1 MAEKKY
7 KVEIPDLE
15 YYQKIINCQYA
26 CPVRTAAGSYVTA
39 ISDKEYEK
47 AYDFTRM
54 PNPLVY
60 VCGRICDHPCE
71 TACRRGAID
80 EPIAICALKRTATD
94 HHNLSLGHGPKL
106 PQEKKRE
113 EKVAVI
119 GAGPAGLSAAH
130 DLARF
135 GYKVTVFEASP
146 VAGGMLYLGLPGYRL
161 PRDIIKLEVDSILNL
176 GVELKTNTPLGEE
189 FGLED
194 LKRQGYKTVF
204 IATGCTK
211 SRELNIEGA
220 DLDGVLKGVDFL
232 LNINLG
238 YKVDL
243 GKKVIVV
250 GGGNVAMDVARSAIR
265 KGMELESLSPEE
277 MKDALER
284 TRKALQQMIKIEEE
298 MAKEM
303 HIAMDVARLAL
314 RRGAK
319 DVHLVCLESREE
331 MPAHSLEVEEAQAE
345 GIVLHNSLGPKR
357 ILGRDGKVTGLET
370 IKCSSVFDSEH
381 RFNPT
386 FVEGTEKI
394 MEADSI
400 ILAIG
405 QASDISFIKKE
416 DGISITRQGFIE
428 VNSDTLETTGHGIYA
443 GGDVAFGPRN
453 VIAAIADGQK
463 AARSIDFYLRKE
475 KKRRIRTKMTLIKK
489 HKMHEGYE
497 RIKRQKMPTLPLDRR
512 VGISEVELGFSDEDA
527 LKEGKRCLKCNINTI
542 FDGDKCILCGGCVD
556 VCPEYCYRVV
566 KIYELDENATLKKLI
581 ESRYGIPFEKLKNKS
596 SLHRAMIKNEE
607 KCIRCGLCA
616 ERCPTSAIT
625 MELFEYEEEVS

>member
-1 MAEKKY
+1 MNEKKY

-15 YYQKIINCQYA
+15 YYQRVINCQYA

-39 ISDKEYEK
+39 IADKEYEK
-47 AYDFTRM
+47 AYDFARM
-54 PNPLVY
+54 PNPFVY

-94 HHNLSLGHGPKL
+94 HHNLSSGHGLGL
-106 PQEKKRE
+106 PLEKKRE

-119 GAGPAGLSAAH
+119 GAGPAGLSAAN
-130 DLARF
+130 DLARL
-135 GYKVTVFEASP
+135 GYQVTVFEVSP
-146 VAGGMLYLGLPGYRL
+146 VAGGMLNLGLPGYRL

-176 GVELKTNTPLGEE
+176 GVELKTNTPLGE
-189 FGLED
+189 GSSLED
-194 LKRQGYKTVF
+194 LKWQGYKAVF

-232 LNINLG
+232 LNVNLG

-243 GKKVIVV
+243 GKKVIVI

-265 KGMELESLSPEE
+265 KGMELESLSPDE
-277 MKDALER
+277 MKDALEKA
-284 TRKALQQMIKIEEE
+284 RKALQQMVEIEEE
-298 MAKEM
+298 RGKEM

-331 MPAHSLEVEEAQAE
+331 MPAHSWEVEEAFAE
-345 GIVLHNSLGPKR
+345 GIVFHNRLGPKR
-357 ILGRDGKVTGLET
+357 ILGRDGKVVGLET
-370 IKCSSVFDSEH
+370 IKCSSIFDSEH

-386 FVEGTEKI
+386 FIEGTEEV

-405 QASDISFIKKE
+405 QAADVSFIKKE
-416 DGISITRQGFIE
+416 DGISIARQGFIE
-428 VNSDTLETTGHGIYA
+428 TNPDTLATTAPGIYA

-463 AARSIDFYLRKE
+463 AARSIDFYLRGE
-475 KKRRIRTKMTLIKK
+475 RKRKIRGRMELIKD

-497 RIKRQKMPTLPLDRR
+497 GIKRQKMPTLPLDRR
-512 VGISEVELGFSDEDA
+512 VGIAEVELGFSDEQA
-527 LKEGKRCLKCNINTI
+527 IEEGKRCLKCNINTI

-566 KIYELDENATLKKLI
+566 RIEELEEEEVLKKLI
-581 ESRYGIPFEKLKNKS
+581 EARYDIPFEKLKNKS
-596 SLHRAMIKNEE
+596 SLNRAMIKDEE

-616 ERCPTSAIT
+616 DRCPTGAIT
-625 MELFEYEEEVS
+625 MELFEYEEGVS